1 MVESDYLLRFN
12 KVKEREVHTNMT
24 EKEKIINMS
33 KVAFVNGLLIDGTG
47 SAPVEKSLVLVEDKK
62 IVYAGALKEIP
73 EGYEVKDIAGKT
85 IMPGLIDSHLHFS
98 GNLTDDDTEWVLE
111 HPVQK
116 SVVAVQQA
124 HECLEHGLT
133 TVGEIGYNGIHI
145 RNMIEAGVMTGP
157 RVVATGSGFCRT
169 AGHGDS
175 HKLPTQYNE
184 WSHPWAERVDGP
196 WDLRKAVRRK
206 LRENPD
212 AIKIW
217 STGGGIWR
225 WDQKLDQHY
234 TLEEIQA
241 VVDEANMVHI
251 PVWSHAEGYGGALD
265 SAKAGVHLIIHGQT
279 LNDECLDIM
288 AEKGIYFCPTIQF
301 LNEWFKTYEPPYI
314 PEVHDQYPGD
324 TVAEKELQ
332 RVYGN
337 LRKAKSKG
345 IKLTIGSDSFCS
357 SLTPY
362 GTTAI
367 GEMYSFV
374 ERAQLDPMD
383 TIVAATR
390 DGAECLKVLDVTG
403 TLEAGKYADLLVLN
417 GNPLENIRAVAV
429 DNMEVIMKEG
439 MFVKGE

>member
-1 MVESDYLLRFN
+1 
-12 KVKEREVHTNMT
+12 
-24 EKEKIINMS
+24 MS
-33 KVAFVNGLLIDGTG
+33 KVAFLNGLLIDGTG
-47 SAPVEKSLVLVEDKK
+47 ANPVEKSLVLVEDKK
-62 IVYAGALKEIP
+62 IVYAGPAKEIP
-73 EGYEVKDIAGKT
+73 EGYEVRDITGKT

-98 GNLTDDDTEWVLE
+98 GNLTDDDSEWVLE

-116 SVVAVQQA
+116 TVVAVQQA

-133 TVGEIGYNGIHI
+133 TVGEISRSGLHI

-157 RVVATGSGFCRT
+157 RVVGTGTGFCRT

-175 HKLPTQYNE
+175 HKLPIWYNNE
-184 WSHPWAERVDGP
+184 SHPWAERVDGP
-196 WDLRKAVRRK
+196 WELRKAVRAK

-241 VVDEANMVHI
+241 VVDECNMVGI

-301 LNEWFKTYEPPYI
+301 LNEWFKTYQPPYI
-314 PEVHDQYPGD
+314 PEVHDQFPGD
-324 TVAEKELQ
+324 TVAEKELN

-337 LRKAKSKG
+337 LRRAKEKG

-367 GEMYSFV
+367 GEMYSFN
-374 ERAQLDPMD
+374 EKAGISAMD
-383 TIVAATR
+383 TIIAATR
-390 DGAECLKVLDVTG
+390 DGAEMLKVLDITG
-403 TLEAGKYADLLVLN
+403 TLEEGKFADLLVIN
-417 GNPLENIRAVAV
+417 GNPLENIRAIAV

-439 MFVKGE
+439 AFVKG